1 MDHSSSEKTLKS
13 LRRKLVA
20 NIYGIYAWLIFAVP
34 LMISRHRQENVQ
46 HLVYAVS
53 IFVNFISIFDT
64 DLEVFE
70 QQGGHICKYE

>member
-1 MDHSSSEKTLKS
+1 MADFSSSINDLTC
-13 LRRKLVA
+13 
-20 NIYGIYAWLIFAVP
+20 
-34 LMISRHRQENVQ
+34 HRQENVQ